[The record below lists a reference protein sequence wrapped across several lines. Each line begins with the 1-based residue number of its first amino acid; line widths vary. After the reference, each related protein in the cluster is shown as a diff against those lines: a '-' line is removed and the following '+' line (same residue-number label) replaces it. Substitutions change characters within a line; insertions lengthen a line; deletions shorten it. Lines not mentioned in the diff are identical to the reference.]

1 MLIYCTTKQP
11 AVVDVLNLNPL
22 IHVSIRR
29 ALVRNKLL
37 ECHGL
42 IARVAYINLN
52 DDRDYFAWSL
62 NKNDSFSVRSMYKCL
77 FNNDVNIMQEI

>member
-11 AVVDVLNLNPL
+11 AVVDVLNSNPL
-22 IHVSIRR
+22 NVSIRR
-29 ALVRNKLL
+29 ALVMNKLL

-62 NKNDSFSVRSMYKCL
+62 YKNDSFSVRSMYKYL
-77 FNNDVNIMQEI
+77 FNNEVNIMQEI